1 MARDTKRK
9 ANRPNPPQH
18 EAGPLVYVGPTLWGE
33 LHLVKHTV
41 FRRGRLPE
49 PLAAAVRQEPA
60 LARLLVPVQALAGA
74 RLELAEADS
83 PLARAAQQVARR
95 FTRGGVV
102 GNAKE

>member
-1 MARDTKRK
+1 MVRDTKRK

-18 EAGPLVYVGPTLWGE
+18 EAGPLVYVGPTLWGK

-74 RLELAEADS
+74 RQELAEADS
-83 PLARAAQQVARR
+83 PLARTAQQVVRR
-95 FTRGGVV
+95 FARGG
-102 GNAKE
+102 ADRDTKE